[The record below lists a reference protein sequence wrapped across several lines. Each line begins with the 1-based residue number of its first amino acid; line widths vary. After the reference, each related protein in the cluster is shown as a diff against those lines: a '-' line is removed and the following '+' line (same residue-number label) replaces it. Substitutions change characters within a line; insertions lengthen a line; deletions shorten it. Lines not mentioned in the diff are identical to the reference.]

1 MSDLRI
7 GQVANL
13 LAISTDTVRTWID
26 DGKIPSSRTSGGHR
40 IIKGSDLASFLTKS
54 DNDPSVT
61 THLSARNRFLGIVT
75 NVKKDNVMA
84 QIEIQAGGQRIVSLI
99 SSEAAEAMNLKP
111 GVIAAAVIKSTNVVV
126 ELPDFSPKDNFQ
138 NETIR
143 KYMPRNFVIRV

>member
-126 ELPDFSPKDNFQ
+126 ELP
-138 NETIR
+138 
-143 KYMPRNFVIRV
+143 

>member
-7 GQVANL
+7 GQVAKL

-126 ELPDFSPKDNFQ
+126 ELP
-138 NETIR
+138 
-143 KYMPRNFVIRV
+143 

>member
-40 IIKGSDLASFLTKS
+40 IIRGSDLASFLTKS

-126 ELPDFSPKDNFQ
+126 ELP
-138 NETIR
+138 
-143 KYMPRNFVIRV
+143 

>member
-61 THLSARNRFLGIVT
+61 SHLSARNRFLGIVT
-75 NVKKDNVMA
+75 NVKKDNVRA

-99 SSEAAEAMNLKP
+99 SSEAAEAMKLKP

-126 ELPDFSPKDNFQ
+126 ELP
-138 NETIR
+138 
-143 KYMPRNFVIRV
+143 

>member
-75 NVKKDNVMA
+75 NVRKDNVMA

-99 SSEAAEAMNLKP
+99 SSEAAEAMKLKP
-111 GVIAAAVIKSTNVVV
+111 GVIAAAVIKSTNVAVSYTHLT
-126 ELPDFSPKDNFQ
+126 LPTTHD
-138 NETIR
+138 
-143 KYMPRNFVIRV
+143 V

>member
-1 MSDLRI
+1 MIMSDLRI

-126 ELPDFSPKDNFQ
+126 ELP
-138 NETIR
+138 
-143 KYMPRNFVIRV
+143 